1 MKIILEMTFTTT
13 SKLRHVRPHLPHRPW
28 ASRGTGLSFT
38 TVANPSS
45 AWWARASRTASPT
58 PSWCWER
65 PVPKA
70 TTSSGSCGGYVLL
83 IPLEPFAFSCRNNDS
98 IFFAA
103 ADCSRHRFLWPS
115 CIHTWGCCR
124 KQKGPAF
131 SVI

>member
-83 IPLEPFAFSCRNNDS
+83 IPLSHLLFPAGTMTLSSSPQRIALAIAFFGLLAFILGVVAENKKVQPF
-98 IFFAA
+98 
-103 ADCSRHRFLWPS
+103 L
-115 CIHTWGCCR
+115 
-124 KQKGPAF
+124 
-131 SVI
+131 